1 MIKCEKCKNKFIE
14 EIPSFKYEDDKEII
28 IDFLSKKAKNS
39 NKKSK
44 NHQKQFELKKTE
56 NNYYNIYPE
65 PDLNF
70 GLEPDSEEKEKP
82 FKVIEEIEIEDVQ
95 AKLKIIGWEVILE
108 VEPDYIFYE
117 EFIEKWDYKTTHFH
131 RTNNIHRGHLL
142 AKAFKKYLVPL
153 NLLETETDSDSDSE
167 NKHKHKIDA
176 YFGKGCSENIT
187 YQSKDG
193 NCTSDEKKG
202 QLFFENK
209 IIEFLEDY
217 PEEKVKFKIY
227 NLSLAERSLGRV
239 LIIENKNENDVE
251 PINFK
256 VFIPNS
262 Y

>member
-1 MIKCEKCKNKFIE
+1 MIKCEKCKNNFIE

-28 IDFLSKKAKNS
+28 THFLSKKSTNS
-39 NKKSK
+39 YEEY
-44 NHQKQFELKKTE
+44 ELKEVE

-65 PDLNF
+65 PDLKF
-70 GLEPDSEEKEKP
+70 GPEPDSEEAKP
-82 FKVIEEIEIEDVQ
+82 FKVIDEIEIEDVKD
-95 AKLKIIGWEVILE
+95 KLKIIGWEVTLE
-108 VEPDYIFYE
+108 TEPDYVFYE
-117 EFIEKWDYKTTHFH
+117 EFIEKWNYKTTHFH
-131 RTNNIHRGHLL
+131 RTNDIHRGHLL
-142 AKAFKKYLVPL
+142 AKAFKKYLIPL
-153 NLLETETDSDSDSE
+153 NLLEPDSDE
-167 NKHKHKIDA
+167 KHKIDA

-239 LIIENKNENDVE
+239 LIIEGEYKNINENKVE
-251 PINFK
+251 SINYK

>member
-1 MIKCEKCKNKFIE
+1 MIQCEKCKNDFIE
-14 EIPSFKYEDDKEII
+14 EIPSFKYEDDKGII
-28 IDFLSKKAKNS
+28 TYFLSKK
-39 NKKSK
+39 SK
-44 NHQKQFELKKTE
+44 NLDEEYELKKE
-56 NNYYNIYPE
+56 KNNYYYDIYPE

-70 GLEPDSEEKEKP
+70 GPGPDSEEKAKP
-82 FKVIEEIEIEDVQ
+82 FKVIDEIEIKGV
-95 AKLKIIGWEVILE
+95 KNKMKIIGWEVTLE
-108 VEPDYIFYE
+108 TEPDYIFYE

-131 RTNNIHRGHLL
+131 RTNDIHRGHLL
-142 AKAFKKYLVPL
+142 AKVFKKYLIPL
-153 NLLETETDSDSDSE
+153 NLLETDSD
-167 NKHKHKIDA
+167 NKNKIDV

-239 LIIENKNENDVE
+239 LIIEGEYKNKSENKVE
-251 PINFK
+251 SINYK

-262 Y
+262 

>member
-28 IDFLSKKAKNS
+28 THFLSKKSKNS
-39 NKKSK
+39 DEEY
-44 NHQKQFELKKTE
+44 ELIKAE
-56 NNYYNIYPE
+56 NNYYDIYPE

-70 GLEPDSEEKEKP
+70 GPEPDSEEAKP
-82 FKVIEEIEIEDVQ
+82 FKVIDEIEIEDVKD
-95 AKLKIIGWEVILE
+95 KLKIIGWEVTLE
-108 VEPDYIFYE
+108 TEPDYVFYE

-142 AKAFKKYLVPL
+142 AKVLKKYLIPL
-153 NLLETETDSDSDSE
+153 NLLEKETETGSE
-167 NKHKHKIDA
+167 NKHKDKIDA

-202 QLFFENK
+202 QLFFENE
-209 IIEFLEDY
+209 IIKFFDKN
-217 PEEKVKFKIY
+217 PKEKVKYKIY

-239 LIIENKNENDVE
+239 LIIEGEYKNKNENNVE
-251 PINFK
+251 SINYK

-262 Y
+262 